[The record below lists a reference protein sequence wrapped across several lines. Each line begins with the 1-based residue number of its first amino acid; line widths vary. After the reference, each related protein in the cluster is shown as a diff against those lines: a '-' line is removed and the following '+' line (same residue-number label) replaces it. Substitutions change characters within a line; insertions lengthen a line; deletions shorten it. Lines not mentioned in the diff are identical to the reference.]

1 MATSTMSR
9 ISVNIDEEIKL
20 GAQKILNEI
29 GLDLTAAIDSFLRT
43 IVREERIPY
52 ELRTERAYNEAI
64 HKEFIKKELEKSII
78 EANDPN
84 KIRLSHNEVMER
96 MEQRRK
102 ARQDV

>member
-43 IVREERIPY
+43 IVREERIP
-52 ELRTERAYNEAI
+52 
-64 HKEFIKKELEKSII
+64 
-78 EANDPN
+78 
-84 KIRLSHNEVMER
+84 
-96 MEQRRK
+96 
-102 ARQDV
+102 